1 MKVGIVYEVAEVIC
15 ELCNEYFVS
24 VIETDII
31 EWYDGTKE
39 IKYVEEVECGH
50 CSKMTKVK
58 R

>member
-1 MKVGIVYEVAEVIC
+1 MRVGVIYEVAEIVC
-15 ELCNEYFVS
+15 EICNEYFVS
-24 VIETDII
+24 VIETDMI

-39 IKYVEEVECGH
+39 IKFIEEVECGH